1 MKATT
6 VKRIFEDLTKQ
17 ANSYKDGLH
26 MNIDGNGFSNHF
38 VICGD
43 TEWTVDTDEN
53 LLTLETNSGTDFIDT
68 DSIARITI

>member
-1 MKATT
+1 MKANV
-6 VKRIFEDLTKQ
+6 VKQIFENLSKEC
-17 ANSYKDGLH
+17 NKYNDGIH

-43 TEWTVDTDEN
+43 TEWKVDIEGC
-53 LLTLETNSGTDFIDT
+53 LLTLESNSGTDFIDT

>member
-6 VKRIFEDLTKQ
+6 VNRIFEYLDKQ
-17 ANSYKDGLH
+17 CNNYPDGLH

-43 TEWTVDTDEN
+43 TEWTVDTEEN
-53 LLTLETNSGTDFIDT
+53 LLTLESNSGIDFIDT
-68 DSIARITI
+68 DSIARITC